1 MVKKAP
7 YRKGEYDEYLE
18 KNIQHIK
25 NILHKEED
33 DRLFLIIGETGA
45 GKSHLGLHIMEQ
57 YLGEKAHVDL
67 IGFNKSTIAEGLKK
81 AKDME
86 LPRLF
91 FADEA
96 NISKRDSQTRFNK
109 QIIDLYFAIRGLQIF
124 HIWCNP
130 SLDMLDKPFIE
141 ERISG
146 IFYVIKNKN
155 TPNYRLYYYFRKSDI
170 LAIYNKYGNLKLPLM
185 YKVRKK
191 YAYYRGWSKQY
202 KGFLFNDYE
211 KKKEYRMDEKIEEF
225 FSSWSKE
232 PNLLTPREMAN
243 KLNVSMDSIR
253 KYADTLKERE
263 ILVEGENFFTAATGR
278 LRYKPEL
285 IEKFIEVCK
294 ENQARGSNWKNV
306 NKKGTV

>member
-7 YRKGEYDEYLE
+7 YRKADYDEYLE

-25 NILHKEED
+25 KILHKEDD

-45 GKSHLGLHIMEQ
+45 GKSHLG
-57 YLGEKAHVDL
+57 
-67 IGFNKSTIAEGLKK
+67 STIAEGLKK

-294 ENQARGSNWKNV
+294 ENQARRSNWKNV